1 MEQQLAA
8 VRLRLDN
15 LLIKQSIFDR
25 LEPHVAETK
34 GTMPLTCDIWGVLR
48 KRPGR
53 PGVLPGLRGRL
64 ARRRFTG
71 NRRYFPVT
79 ESSWPSGD
87 DLTARLEAA
96 PVF

>member
-34 GTMPLTCDIWGVLR
+34 GAMPLTCGIWRDCENVR
-48 KRPGR
+48 DSR
-53 PGVLPGLRGRL
+53 GLRRGF
-64 ARRRFTG
+64 AG
-71 NRRYFPVT
+71 N
-79 ESSWPSGD
+79 
-87 DLTARLEAA
+87 
-96 PVF
+96 